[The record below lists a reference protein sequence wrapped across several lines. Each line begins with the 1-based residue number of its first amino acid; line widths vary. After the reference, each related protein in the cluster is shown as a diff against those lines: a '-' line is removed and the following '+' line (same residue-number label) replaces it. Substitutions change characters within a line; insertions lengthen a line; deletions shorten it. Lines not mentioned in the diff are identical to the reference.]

1 MRYTEAML
9 DQPFALTPADQE
21 HLSAITRRGR
31 TQARTFQRA
40 SALLQLQAG
49 HTLLQIAEALQV
61 SRQSVARWRDGYL
74 RAGLQA
80 LDEKPRSGRP
90 VRIDGKQR
98 ARITA
103 LACSTPP
110 AGRARWTLRL
120 LADKVVELGY
130 CGRLSHTGVRQILKK
145 RTPAAPEKDLVFGR
159 TGCPVSGP
167 DGATLISVWAPL

>member
-1 MRYTEAML
+1 MF

-21 HLSAITRRGR
+21 HLVAITRRGR
-31 TQARTFQRA
+31 TKVRTFKRA

-49 HTLLQIAEALQV
+49 HTLLHVAEALPV
-61 SRQSVARWRDGYL
+61 SRPSVARWRDHYR

-90 VRIDGKQR
+90 VRIDGRQR

-103 LACSTPP
+103 LACSQPP
-110 AGRARWTLRL
+110 SGRARWTLRL

-130 CGRLSHTGVRQILKK
+130 CGSLSHTGVRQILKK
-145 RTPAAPEKDLVFGR
+145 RTPATPEKDLVPGHAR
-159 TGCPVSGP
+159 CPVSGP
-167 DGATLISVWAPL
+167 DGATAVSVCVAL

>member
-1 MRYTEAML
+1 MVEK
-9 DQPFALTPADQE
+9 PFALTKADQQ
-21 HLSAITRRGR
+21 HLTAITRRG
-31 TQARTFQRA
+31 QAKARTFQRA

-49 HTLLQIAEALQV
+49 HTLLHIAETLQV
-61 SRQSVARWRDGYL
+61 SRQSVARWRDGY
-74 RAGLQA
+74 RQAGLQV

-110 AGRARWTLRL
+110 EGRARWTLRL
-120 LADKVVELGY
+120 LADQAVELGY

-145 RTPAAPEKDLVFGR
+145 TRSNRT
-159 TGCPVSGP
+159 
-167 DGATLISVWAPL
+167 